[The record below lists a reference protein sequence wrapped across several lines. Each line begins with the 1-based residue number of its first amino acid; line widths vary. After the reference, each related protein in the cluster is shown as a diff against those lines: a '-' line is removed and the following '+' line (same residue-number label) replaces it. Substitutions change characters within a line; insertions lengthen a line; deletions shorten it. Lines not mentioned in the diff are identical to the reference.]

1 MICQGLMS
9 KKTKEHH
16 KRVQFSQWHH
26 RFFVLY
32 DDRLE
37 YYKNKGGDL
46 RGAYPLSQIDGVQ
59 IPSEGTG
66 FRFELL
72 VKTSRHDKGRTV
84 SLLTQSN
91 TKLHEWVRAIKET
104 LYIFHLKTG
113 GEEGERKAKAMGV
126 APESLWEEW
135 NYSFE
140 KPSTPEEKAREIA
153 AEERAAAELRRLGAS
168 SPSQE
173 SQASSSSSS
182 DSDTTHKRST
192 SDPIPTVS
200 TLTLDPTIP
209 YGTTSGVNS
218 TPAPTASPP
227 SSISPSS
234 PPTKGTSVYF
244 PETTSSSTSP
254 TRASQQLKIVRIGE
268 EVPSL
273 DSPHSML
280 PSLRASLMQ
289 RKIWSGSS
297 PPISSNQTGTVNS
310 SSSTSESRSTS
321 TTS

>member
-1 MICQGLMS
+1 
-9 KKTKEHH
+9 
-16 KRVQFSQWHH
+16 
-26 RFFVLY
+26 
-32 DDRLE
+32 
-37 YYKNKGGDL
+37 
-46 RGAYPLSQIDGVQ
+46 VQ

-104 LYIFHLKTG
+104 LYIYHLKTG

-140 KPSTPEEKAREIA
+140 KPSTPEETAMDIA

-173 SQASSSSSS
+173 SASSSSSS

-192 SDPIPTVS
+192 SDPIPTVT

-209 YGTTSGVNS
+209 YGTTSGLHS
-218 TPAPTASPP
+218 TPAPAISPP
-227 SSISPSS
+227 SSRSPSS
-234 PPTKGTSVYF
+234 PPIKGTNVYF
-244 PETTSSSTSP
+244 PETTSSTTSP
-254 TRASQQLKIVRIGE
+254 PRASQQPKNVRTIGE

-289 RKIWSGSS
+289 RKVWSGSS
-297 PPISSNQTGTVNS
+297 NSNLTGARNS
-310 SSSTSESRSTS
+310 SSSNSSSESRSTS